1 MQVRGSHK
9 RFLPVRCYWLR
20 LRWCCT
26 RCSNRRLDTRDT
38 AGSPTGTGI
47 RTGSPSAVSSW
58 SLQWK
63 EFLKGSGFLIHN
75 PITNQCVYA
84 DQRAKS
90 YFLHV
95 RKHKTVLSDSIRSAS
110 CRCIWWICRSWEDKG
125 KDKRFKPGEDDTVS
139 RCRSRKVSPPGE
151 TAARCASDNTGSC
164 LRCHTWT
171 VRPTRRRVS
180 HSDKVST
187 CSHDCNGANERSP
200 TFSTAALNLTC
211 T

>member
-1 MQVRGSHK
+1 MSLQLKESSAQVRGSHK
-9 RFLPVRCYWLR
+9 RFLPVRYYWLR

-75 PITNQCVYA
+75 PITNQCVYG

-95 RKHKTVLSDSIRSAS
+95 RKHKMVLSDSIRSAS
-110 CRCIWWICRSWEDKG
+110 CRCTWWICRSWRTNERTKG
-125 KDKRFKPGEDDTVS
+125 SNPVKTTRSRVADGERSHLWVKLLLGARVTILAAVSAVTLGRFAPLVAVFHTRT
-139 RCRSRKVSPPGE
+139 RCRP
-151 TAARCASDNTGSC
+151 AA
-164 LRCHTWT
+164 T
-171 VRPTRRRVS
+171 VAMTQM
-180 HSDKVST
+180 
-187 CSHDCNGANERSP
+187 NE
-200 TFSTAALNLTC
+200 A
-211 T
+211 